1 MFRGAGSEGEGVG
14 AVDVSVRG
22 RWMFRGT
29 THEGERLLARYVSV
43 HGLPSLFPY
52 IYNNVYVGWMFLRK
66 RGICSHQKSLAK

>member
-29 THEGERLLARYVSV
+29 THEDERLQARYVSV

-52 IYNNVYVGWMFLRK
+52 I
-66 RGICSHQKSLAK
+66 